1 MMKESDLKYMNHLHY
16 LLEETV
22 ENLESVKTAMKD
34 FIEEQEKSWT
44 RKGSRADGNLRFKSF
59 IERNPESESAKRL
72 KDFEKRQRHLVKE
85 IARQKNYI
93 EDFQAKKEL
102 S

>member
-16 LLEETV
+16 LLEETIG
-22 ENLESVKTAMKD
+22 NLESVKTGKKD

-44 RKGSRADGNLRFKSF
+44 RKGSRVDGNIRFKTY
-59 IERNPESESAKRL
+59 IEKNPESEAAKRL

-85 IARQKNYI
+85 INRQKQYI

-102 S
+102 L